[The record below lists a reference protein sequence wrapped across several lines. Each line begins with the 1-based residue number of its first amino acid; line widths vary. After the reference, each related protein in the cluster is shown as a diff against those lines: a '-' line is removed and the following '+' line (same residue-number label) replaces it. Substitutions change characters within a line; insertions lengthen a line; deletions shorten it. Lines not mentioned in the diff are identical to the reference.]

1 MYCICLCLSP
11 SSWWSHCQPIC
22 SVHHWWTGVGEMWK
36 ATKIAALKLPGRWT
50 TTPNSVN
57 NVSTALACTHHEPVH
72 STSLGWFCHNSFP
85 FHLIVFIF
93 FFCYFILTAGLILAI
108 TTGSWPTIPST
119 SRTCQ
124 ELLQRNQTRVSKN

>member
-11 SSWWSHCQPIC
+11 SSWWSHCQSYMLGTSLIDRGGWNVKGHQNC
-22 SVHHWWTGVGEMWK
+22 CIK
-36 ATKIAALKLPGRWT
+36 ASRKMNHN
-50 TTPNSVN
+50 NSVN
-57 NVSTALACTHHEPVH
+57 NVSTALAYTHHEPVH

-85 FHLIVFIF
+85 FHVIVFIF